1 MKWFDYVV
9 NYFDAFDGKYEFL
22 YALQNKAYVTNHELI
37 NCQNQLLTD
46 LINIHAHSNLISKY
60 VSLHSEAFKNKA
72 NYLFGDEELISEVIR
87 VGSNLA
93 DHFGYCGY
101 TSDSLN
107 VADGFSLVIDRRAL
121 AFSHNDVR
129 SMSDL
134 ISKNIRFSKAEYK
147 STNYD
152 PAYQLP
158 TYSILGVSFNVVPVE
173 EIKYPFVEI

>member
-1 MKWFDYVV
+1 MKWFDYIV

-22 YALQNKAYVTNHELI
+22 YALKNKDLVTNHEVI
-37 NCQNQLLTD
+37 HGQNQFLTD
-46 LINIHAHSNLISKY
+46 LINIHAKSSLISKY
-60 VSLHSEAFKNKA
+60 VSLHSEAFRHKA
-72 NYLFGDEELISEVIR
+72 SYLLGDEELISEVIR
-87 VGSNLA
+87 VGSNLSE
-93 DHFGYCGY
+93 HFGYCGF
-101 TSDSLN
+101 TSDSTN
-107 VADGFSLVIDRRAL
+107 ISDGFSLVIDRSAL
-121 AFSHNDVR
+121 AFSHNDVK

-158 TYSILGVSFNVVPVE
+158 TYSILGVCFNVVPVE